1 MTGAAL
7 SAKEK
12 DSDTHQKFIHLEAE
26 IEGQNPKQRDY
37 SPKHE
42 GNNNEN
48 AVKSNENNT
57 NQFLDLGTSSNNGLL
72 NSDEPLAGAMR
83 ETRGDNKETALMGA
97 TTNRDAEINAEKIV
111 GEKATNIRAQRSFS
125 RSQTEP
131 KSL

>member
-37 SPKHE
+37 SLKHE

-48 AVKSNENNT
+48 DVKTNDNNT
-57 NQFLDLGTSSNNGLL
+57 NQFLDPGTSSNNGLL
-72 NSDEPLAGAMR
+72 NSDDSLAGAMR
-83 ETRGDNKETALMGA
+83 ETRVDNKENALKGDIPY
-97 TTNRDAEINAEKIV
+97 RDAEIHVKKIV
-111 GEKATNIRAQRSFS
+111 GEKATNI
-125 RSQTEP
+125 
-131 KSL
+131 